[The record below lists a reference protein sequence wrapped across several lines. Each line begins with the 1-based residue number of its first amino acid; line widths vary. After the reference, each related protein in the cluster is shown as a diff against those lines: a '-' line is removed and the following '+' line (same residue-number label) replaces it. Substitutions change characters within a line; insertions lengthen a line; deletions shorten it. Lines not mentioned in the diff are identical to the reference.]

1 MELKSNTEPAAPG
14 RHLTNTGLCR
24 APWEGPSSR
33 PGSNLGHSIGP
44 RCTLPA
50 RCPTPASRARGGLSQ
65 TLHPLPESRALPP
78 TASPRTTRRAE
89 TLSSQPL
96 LTPLLHSDLGTCLP
110 ELGALF
116 LRSVAGESHSG
127 TPRSV
132 GPTVRLMFA
141 PALSQK
147 WLAGRPHIPT
157 AHLPS
162 TTPSSPSCMP
172 GSQALCYQC
181 FPAVP
186 AQTPCGDRLAGTYP
200 FSIVSRRS
208 WWPRRTRV
216 TLGSQAGSALGPWEQ
231 PPAHSSSSH
240 VGCAEGPRQLVVG
253 PAPWIRQRFLWGKL
267 TPLPCT
273 PLECRA

>member
-1 MELKSNTEPAAPG
+1 M
-14 RHLTNTGLCR
+14 
-24 APWEGPSSR
+24 
-33 PGSNLGHSIGP
+33 
-44 RCTLPA
+44 
-50 RCPTPASRARGGLSQ
+50 
-65 TLHPLPESRALPP
+65 
-78 TASPRTTRRAE
+78 RRAE

-132 GPTVRLMFA
+132 GPTVRLMFS
-141 PALSQK
+141 PALSQE
-147 WLAGRPHIPT
+147 WLAGCPHIPT

-172 GSQALCYQC
+172 GSQALCYQR
-181 FPAVP
+181 FPEVP
-186 AQTPCGDRLAGTYP
+186 AQTPCGDRPAGTYP

-231 PPAHSSSSH
+231 PPPTAAAATWAVQRVLGSSWWAQPHGSDRGFSGEGSPPSLLCPSS
-240 VGCAEGPRQLVVG
+240 AGPDRL
-253 PAPWIRQRFLWGKL
+253 FH
-267 TPLPCT
+267 
-273 PLECRA
+273 